1 MRREL
6 LGNEGDYTMKSTALE
21 CHERKALVRW
31 VLVTTLIVLPLVIV
45 GKVFAQDEANVSVQV
60 TAEDRTA
67 GTYGISNFRYHILPA
82 RTPAGRAARNAHAL
96 LSRATVPTLPSGGFY
111 PADLSRGNGRVV
123 TSVRSHDIDFD
134 CAESCW
140 GNPSTFLNNLGAST
154 FIHLVDQYIG
164 TTANTRYTVGTKVSA
179 SAPLFTNTLG
189 QNDILAIVH
198 AAAIKLAKTG
208 YGHIYHVFLPKGVDT
223 CFDLT
228 NICYSPDN
236 LPSFV
241 FCAYHG
247 SVTFSDIGHVLITVE
262 PYQNVNG
269 CSVATPSPN
278 GVLVDSTAN
287 VLSHE
292 LFESITDP
300 DPPGTLSDVLNGK
313 FGWIA
318 LNSLIEFGAEIGDVC
333 EGPFF
338 AYAPVA
344 LNGKSYEIQPEYS
357 NKFHG
362 CAFVP

>member
-1 MRREL
+1 MK
-6 LGNEGDYTMKSTALE
+6 NEALE
-21 CHERKALVRW
+21 RQDERKPWFCWILIA
-31 VLVTTLIVLPLVIV
+31 TLLTLPLITV
-45 GKVFAQDEANVSVQV
+45 GKIFAQDEDTVSVQV
-60 TAEDRTA
+60 GSEDRAA

-82 RTPAGRAARNAHAL
+82 RTPAGTAARNAHAP
-96 LSRATVPTLPSGGFY
+96 SRTAVPSLPSGGFY
-111 PADLSRGNGRVV
+111 PADLARGKGVV
-123 TSVRSHDIDFD
+123 VANARSHDIAFD
-134 CAESCW
+134 CPESCW
-140 GNPSTFLNNLGAST
+140 GNPSTFLNNLRAST
-154 FIHLVDQYIG
+154 FIHLLDQYIG
-164 TTANTRYTVGTKVSA
+164 TTANGRYAVGTSVSA
-179 SAPLFTNTLG
+179 TAPLFTNTLG

-198 AAAIKLAKTG
+198 AAATKLGKTG

-236 LPSFV
+236 PPSFV

-262 PYQNVNG
+262 PFQNVNG

-278 GVLVDSTAN
+278 GALVDSTAN

-300 DPPGTLSDVLNGK
+300 DPPGTVTDIVNGK

-318 LNSLIEFGAEIGDVC
+318 LNSLIEFGADIGDIC

-338 AYAPVA
+338 NYAPVT